1 MYKGL
6 YLGSEPEELVESG
19 SLLEP
24 GKGGAQGRAGALSC
38 IRRVRRLSL
47 HGALEASPPPNL
59 PLLRQVLLQVARGC
73 LCAGMIRLQRPLH
86 RMPH

>member
-6 YLGSEPEELVESG
+6 YLGSELEELVESG

-24 GKGGAQGRAGALSC
+24 GKESMKGGAQGRAGALSC

-47 HGALEASPPPNL
+47 HAKYRIELRHPNALCHPAPT
-59 PLLRQVLLQVARGC
+59 LQSVRWPEQGVAR
-73 LCAGMIRLQRPLH
+73 I
-86 RMPH
+86 